1 MRRAITW
8 QLIFGVLIIGGWIV
22 LGVAAPLITPADPL
36 KSTTLIIDGQQLT
49 AEATTP
55 EGIRRGI
62 NMMLERKAIS

>member
-1 MRRAITW
+1 MNVDQFQSDMESNRVEQIISADMQRALSRGIN
-8 QLIFGVLIIGGWIV
+8 G
-22 LGVAAPLITPADPL
+22 TP
-36 KSTTLIIDGQQLT
+36 TLIIDGQQLT